1 MGRLIVILLALLAL
15 PTLAWFAWQW
25 LRRPAAAPADAAA
38 APAALPRWQD
48 APWMWLVL
56 IGLAFCVVAVLAFG
70 ITEQRDCKPVPTQV
84 IDGKLVPA
92 HCE

>member
-1 MGRLIVILLALLAL
+1 MGRLILILAALFLA
-15 PTLAWFAWQW
+15 PTLLWFGWRW
-25 LRRPAAAPADAAA
+25 LNRRKPESEATAVEPE
-38 APAALPRWQD
+38 RWQD

-56 IGLAFCVVAVLAFG
+56 GGLVLSVIAVLAFG
-70 ITEQRDCKPVPTQV
+70 ILEQRDCRPVPTQV

>member
-1 MGRLIVILLALLAL
+1 MARLILILLAL
-15 PTLAWFAWQW
+15 F
-25 LRRPAAAPADAAA
+25 AAPALVWFAGRWLLHRNSTAQ
-38 APAALPRWQD
+38 PAEAERWQD

-56 IGLAFCVVAVLAFG
+56 IGLAICVVAVFAFG
-70 ITEQRDCKPVPTQV
+70 ILEPRDCQPVPTQM